1 MSSSNC
7 CFLTCRQISQEA
19 DQVVWYS
26 HLFQGTLKCLLQHH
40 SSKASILQCS
50 AFFTV
55 QLSHPCRYAVTQV
68 QVEEGKREKERAQ
81 ESKRILLFQRNTP
94 TSVPLQTLPYPML
107 GEGVGLGR
115 LKEGRAHPELT
126 VRGYW
131 EIVHL
136 FAKTAGTAVSER
148 LAQQLGKKICPAGGH
163 EGGSWRSKDRT
174 WSGA

>member
-1 MSSSNC
+1 MTERIDN
-7 CFLTCRQISQEA
+7 
-19 DQVVWYS
+19 VVNHACKPRD
-26 HLFQGTLKCLLQHH
+26 HLIICLW
-40 SSKASILQCS
+40 
-50 AFFTV
+50 
-55 QLSHPCRYAVTQV
+55 
-68 QVEEGKREKERAQ
+68 G
-81 ESKRILLFQRNTP
+81 
-94 TSVPLQTLPYPML
+94 ML